1 MSLLSFN
8 YDAHFIYAI
17 IYWILEIIIRILMY
31 TNWEYFQMSD
41 DNVQNEYLYVIISNI
56 GDLLSGFLVLYTK
69 CSTKSKNPEA
79 RTLSKTNSQIELIYE
94 DTENYK
100 NQKFIRKMIIIGILE
115 YISRSLYW
123 MAYAITKAK
132 REEVSHQLQK
142 DLLNTVDI
150 FMRYIF
156 SIFILKVVFHK
167 HRLFSIYLIAG
178 SFIVLL
184 ISDFFY
190 VGLDEKLNLV
200 VTLGYVGIIAFRA
213 VSYPLVDTFIRQLFE
228 DNYILPD
235 SLMFIKSLIQ
245 VVSVAIIT
253 PILYYS
259 FGVQLDIHFGTENI
273 IIIIVYI
280 LAHFVKQYF
289 LLKIIY
295 HFSAQSASFLVISES
310 VSGSIT
316 GIIDFF
322 KDEDKQF
329 FDIFFLII
337 EFLAI
342 LLIAFATL
350 TYDEIIIIHKCGLD
364 ENTKGGIIN
373 RAQDEM
379 IKLNDI
385 VDDSDFD
392 NKRDSSMRDSG
403 GSDNQNDNRESNAE
417 LSIN

>member
-8 YDAHFIYAI
+8 YDSHFIYAI

-69 CSTKSKNPEA
+69 YSTKSKNPET
-79 RTLSKTNSQIELIYE
+79 RTLSKTSSQIELIYE

-142 DLLNTVDI
+142 DLLNTLDI

-167 HRLFSIYLIAG
+167 HRLFSIYLIGG

-213 VSYPLVDTFIRQLFE
+213 VSFPLVDTFIRQLFE

-245 VVSVAIIT
+245 VVSVGIIT

-295 HFSAQSASFLVISES
+295 HFSAQSVSFLVISES

>member
-69 CSTKSKNPEA
+69 YSTKSKNPET
-79 RTLSKTNSQIELIYE
+79 RTLSKTSSQIELIYE

>member
-8 YDAHFIYAI
+8 YDSHFIYAI

-69 CSTKSKNPEA
+69 YSTKSKNPET

-417 LSIN
+417 ISIN

>member
-69 CSTKSKNPEA
+69 YSTKSKNPET

>member
-69 CSTKSKNPEA
+69 YSTKSKNPET

-190 VGLDEKLNLV
+190 VGLNEKLNLV

-322 KDEDKQF
+322 KNEDKQF

>member
-1 MSLLSFN
+1 
-8 YDAHFIYAI
+8 
-17 IYWILEIIIRILMY
+17 MY

-69 CSTKSKNPEA
+69 YSTKSKNPET

-213 VSYPLVDTFIRQLFE
+213 VSFPLVDTFIRQLFE

>member
-69 CSTKSKNPEA
+69 YSTKSKNPET

-123 MAYAITKAK
+123 I
-132 REEVSHQLQK
+132 
-142 DLLNTVDI
+142 NTLDI

-167 HRLFSIYLIAG
+167 HRLFSIYLIGG

-190 VGLDEKLNLV
+190 VGLNEKFNLV

-213 VSYPLVDTFIRQLFE
+213 VSFPLVDTFIRQLFE

-245 VVSVAIIT
+245 VVSVGIIT

-295 HFSAQSASFLVISES
+295 HFSAQSVSFLVISES

-403 GSDNQNDNRESNAE
+403 GSDNQNDNRESNADI
-417 LSIN
+417 SIN

>member
-1 MSLLSFN
+1 MAFITFN
-8 YDAHFIYAI
+8 WTKNFLYVIS
-17 IYWILEIIIRILMY
+17 YWVLEIIFRILY
-31 TNWEYFQMSD
+31 SSQSEYFSLTENPAQKEYI
-41 DNVQNEYLYVIISNI
+41 NVILLNI

-69 CSTKSKNPEA
+69 YSTKSKNPET

-167 HRLFSIYLIAG
+167 HRLFSTYLIGG

-190 VGLDEKLNLV
+190 VGLNEKLNLV

-213 VSYPLVDTFIRQLFE
+213 VSFPLVDTFIRQLFE

-245 VVSVAIIT
+245 VVSVGIIT

-403 GSDNQNDNRESNAE
+403 GSDNQNDNRESNADI
-417 LSIN
+417 SIN

>member
-69 CSTKSKNPEA
+69 CSTKSKNPET
-79 RTLSKTNSQIELIYE
+79 RTLSKTSSQIELIYE

-142 DLLNTVDI
+142 DLLNTLDI

-403 GSDNQNDNRESNAE
+403 GSDNQNDNRESNADI
-417 LSIN
+417 SIN

>member
-1 MSLLSFN
+1 
-8 YDAHFIYAI
+8 
-17 IYWILEIIIRILMY
+17 MY

-69 CSTKSKNPEA
+69 YSTKSKNPET
-79 RTLSKTNSQIELIYE
+79 RTLSKTSSQIELIYE

-142 DLLNTVDI
+142 DLLNTLDI

-403 GSDNQNDNRESNAE
+403 GSDNQNDNRESNAD

>member
-1 MSLLSFN
+1 
-8 YDAHFIYAI
+8 
-17 IYWILEIIIRILMY
+17 
-31 TNWEYFQMSD
+31 
-41 DNVQNEYLYVIISNI
+41 
-56 GDLLSGFLVLYTK
+56 
-69 CSTKSKNPEA
+69 
-79 RTLSKTNSQIELIYE
+79 
-94 DTENYK
+94 
-100 NQKFIRKMIIIGILE
+100 
-115 YISRSLYW
+115 

>member
-8 YDAHFIYAI
+8 YDTHFIYAI

-69 CSTKSKNPEA
+69 YSTKSKNPET

-190 VGLDEKLNLV
+190 VVLNEKLNLV

-213 VSYPLVDTFIRQLFE
+213 VSYPLLDTFIRQLFE

-403 GSDNQNDNRESNAE
+403 GSDNQNDNRESNADI
-417 LSIN
+417 SIN

>member
-69 CSTKSKNPEA
+69 YSTKSKNPET
-79 RTLSKTNSQIELIYE
+79 RTLSKTSSQIELIYE

-167 HRLFSIYLIAG
+167 HRLFSIYLIGG

-190 VGLDEKLNLV
+190 VGLNEKFNLV

-213 VSYPLVDTFIRQLFE
+213 VSFPLVDTFIRQLFE

-245 VVSVAIIT
+245 VVSVGIIT

-295 HFSAQSASFLVISES
+295 HFSAQSVSFLVISES

-329 FDIFFLII
+329 FDILFLII

-403 GSDNQNDNRESNAE
+403 GSDNQNDNRESNADI
-417 LSIN
+417 SIN

>member
-69 CSTKSKNPEA
+69 YSTKSKNPET

-167 HRLFSIYLIAG
+167 HRLFSIYLIGG

-213 VSYPLVDTFIRQLFE
+213 VSFPLVDTFIRQLFE

-245 VVSVAIIT
+245 VVSVGIIT

>member
-69 CSTKSKNPEA
+69 YSTKSKNPET

-142 DLLNTVDI
+142 DLLNTLDI

-167 HRLFSIYLIAG
+167 HRLFSIYLIGG

-190 VGLDEKLNLV
+190 VGLNEKFNLV

-213 VSYPLVDTFIRQLFE
+213 VSFPLVDTFIRQLFE

-245 VVSVAIIT
+245 VVSVGIIT

-295 HFSAQSASFLVISES
+295 HFSAQSVSFLVISES

-403 GSDNQNDNRESNAE
+403 GSDNQNDNRESNADI
-417 LSIN
+417 SIN

>member
-8 YDAHFIYAI
+8 YDSHFIYAI

-69 CSTKSKNPEA
+69 YSTKSKNPET

-213 VSYPLVDTFIRQLFE
+213 VSFPLVDTFIRQLFE

>member
-8 YDAHFIYAI
+8 YDTNFIYAI

-69 CSTKSKNPEA
+69 YSTKSKNPET

-190 VGLDEKLNLV
+190 VGLNEKLNLV

>member
-69 CSTKSKNPEA
+69 YSTKSKNPET

-245 VVSVAIIT
+245 VVSVAVIT

-259 FGVQLDIHFGTENI
+259 FGVELDIHFGTENI

>member
-8 YDAHFIYAI
+8 YDSHFIYAI

-69 CSTKSKNPEA
+69 YSTKSKNPET

-142 DLLNTVDI
+142 DLLNTLDI

-245 VVSVAIIT
+245 VVSVGIIT

>member
-17 IYWILEIIIRILMY
+17 IYWILEIIIRIFMY

-41 DNVQNEYLYVIISNI
+41 DNVQNEYIYVIISNI

-69 CSTKSKNPEA
+69 CSSKSKNPESRA
-79 RTLSKTNSQIELIYE
+79 LSKTNSQIELIYE

-100 NQKFIRKMIIIGILE
+100 IKKFIRKMIIIGILE

-123 MAYAITKAK
+123 MAYAITKAN

-184 ISDFFY
+184 ISDFFF
-190 VGLDEKLNLV
+190 VGLSEKLNLV

-245 VVSVAIIT
+245 VVSVVVIT

-259 FGVQLDIHFGTENI
+259 FGVELDIHFGAENI
-273 IIIIVYI
+273 ITIIVYI

-350 TYDEIIIIHKCGLD
+350 TYDEIIIIHKFGLD